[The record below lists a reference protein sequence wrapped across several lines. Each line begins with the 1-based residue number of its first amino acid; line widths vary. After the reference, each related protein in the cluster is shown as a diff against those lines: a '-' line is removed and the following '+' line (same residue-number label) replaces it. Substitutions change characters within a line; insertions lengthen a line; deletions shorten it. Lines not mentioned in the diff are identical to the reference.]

1 MENNELIKKE
11 ETAGILDFAST
22 TNSKVNVETHSSI
35 KDPKVLFNLETSV
48 DVKLNDIVGESIK
61 VKDVLIRKYYKPLEE
76 PVINAETGEIEKDTE
91 LKVSCVLIDDQGKSY
106 ATGSKTFTFD
116 MMKFLGQYGG
126 ASMLENG
133 VDIKI
138 IKKAVGEK
146 GNKALS
152 FELL

>member
-1 MENNELIKKE
+1 MENNELIVKE
-11 ETAGILDFAST
+11 ESAGILDFSSN

-76 PVINAETGEIEKDTE
+76 PIINADTGEIEKDTE

>member
-1 MENNELIKKE
+1 MENNELIKAE
-11 ETAGILDFAST
+11 ENTGILDFSNQST
-22 TNSKVNVETHSSI
+22 SNVNVETHSSI
-35 KDPKVLFNLETSV
+35 KDPKVLFNLETNV
-48 DVKLNDIVGESIK
+48 DVKLNDIVGESIR
-61 VKDVLIRKYYKPLEE
+61 VKDVLIRKYYKPLDN
-76 PVINAETGEIEKDTE
+76 PIINEETGEIEKDTE
-91 LKVSCVLIDDQGKSY
+91 LKVSCVLIDENGKSY

-116 MMKFLGQYGG
+116 MMKYLGQYGG
-126 ASMLENG
+126 ASTLKDG

>member
-1 MENNELIKKE
+1 MENNELVVKE
-11 ETAGILDFAST
+11 SAGILDFSSQST
-22 TNSKVNVETHSSI
+22 SNVDVETHSSI
-35 KDPKVLFNLETSV
+35 KDPKVLFNLETNV
-48 DVKLNDIVGESIK
+48 DVMLNDIVGESIK
-61 VKDVLIRKYYKPLEE
+61 VKDVLIRKYYKPLDE
-76 PVINAETGEIEKDTE
+76 PIINAETGEIEKDRE
-91 LKVSCVLIDDQGKSY
+91 LKVSCVLIDEAGKSY

-116 MMKFLGQYGG
+116 MMRFLGQYGG
-126 ASMLENG
+126 ASMLEQG